1 MSGVYLERLA
11 TDRASYLTARQ
22 SLVAQNVANVN
33 TPGYRAVD
41 LPTFDALLASRS
53 TGAGTPGSAWAMSD
67 ALLESKVEIAPVE
80 DADTLSG
87 NSVPLEQQM
96 ATLAEINKS
105 YALTTSL
112 TRVFNQM
119 FTMAAK

>member
-1 MSGVYLERLA
+1 MSGVYIERLA

-41 LPTFDALLASRS
+41 LPSFDAVLASAPA
-53 TGAGTPGSAWAMSD
+53 GAGSSGTSPGAFLD
-67 ALLESKVEIAPVE
+67 AKMEMPAG
-80 DADTLSG
+80 DDTDTLSG
-87 NSVPLEQQM
+87 NSVALEQQM
-96 ATLAEINKS
+96 ATLSEINKS
-105 YALTTSL
+105 YALTTSV

>member
-11 TDRASYLTARQ
+11 NDRASYLAARQ
-22 SLVAQNVANVN
+22 SLVAQNVANAN

-41 LPTFDALLASRS
+41 MPAFDALLSSRS
-53 TGAGTPGSAWAMSD
+53 TGFGASGSSWASSE
-67 ALLESKVEIAPVE
+67 LLIELKTESSAAE

-87 NSVPLEQQM
+87 NSVALERQM

-119 FTMAAK
+119 FTITAK

>member
-1 MSGVYLERLA
+1 
-11 TDRASYLTARQ
+11 
-22 SLVAQNVANVN
+22 
-33 TPGYRAVD
+33 
-41 LPTFDALLASRS
+41 
-53 TGAGTPGSAWAMSD
+53 MSD